1 MANGT
6 ELKHEIDA
14 LKTELAGAKPVP
26 YIVHE
31 ASMAREERIIKRLVI
46 ALIVGISLLFTA
58 NCAWLYAWCQYD
70 YESYEQDGTGIN
82 IIEDTNEVRQNGTE
96 IPPQD

>member
-26 YIVHE
+26 YIAHE
-31 ASMAREERIIKRLVI
+31 AALSRQERIIKRLVI
-46 ALIVGISLLFTA
+46 ALIVGISLIFASILVIY
-58 NCAWLYAWCQYD
+58 C
-70 YESYEQDGTGIN
+70 
-82 IIEDTNEVRQNGTE
+82 DTPHG
-96 IPPQD
+96 